1 MHGRRKRA
9 PKENTSSPISLR
21 ASRSQPQ
28 SQAPRSVTVSTA
40 RTSPC
45 STLTPSFK
53 DDEPS
58 TCESSKERGT
68 AGGEDFDGVLKRII
82 NDERYSGDG
91 GDSDVDGDEYDIHR
105 DCIVS
110 ESDKSN
116 SAHDDVDA
124 KDTKGKSIGFVDL
137 TNEGSTQV
145 VGKVHMVRDE
155 DSKIV
160 MDDAKKHIKIHSTPP
175 EWKAPAHAPLRGEPK
190 WNNVDNPGD
199 WPQYC
204 FAPVFTDRKK
214 NSKYLHHA
222 LPTGAR
228 PVPKNKKGDRICNEW
243 KFHYKGWKNDTM
255 PYRNGATTSNLFPK
269 DMNGSL
275 DLYVLKS
282 LGLSETRIVDCD
294 AFFSIS

>member
-1 MHGRRKRA
+1 MD
-9 PKENTSSPISLR
+9 N
-21 ASRSQPQ
+21 
-28 SQAPRSVTVSTA
+28 
-40 RTSPC
+40 
-45 STLTPSFK
+45 
-53 DDEPS
+53 
-58 TCESSKERGT
+58 
-68 AGGEDFDGVLKRII
+68 
-82 NDERYSGDG
+82 
-91 GDSDVDGDEYDIHR
+91 
-105 DCIVS
+105 
-110 ESDKSN
+110 
-116 SAHDDVDA
+116 A
-124 KDTKGKSIGFVDL
+124 K
-137 TNEGSTQV
+137 N
-145 VGKVHMVRDE
+145 
-155 DSKIV
+155 
-160 MDDAKKHIKIHSTPP
+160 HIKIHSTPP
-175 EWKAPAHAPLRGEPK
+175 KWKAPAHAPLRGEPK